1 MVKVLFDTPFKIA
14 TVTMSDQSL
23 KRLSGQYD
31 RVEQLF
37 EDVGTHSELLM
48 DILELATAFIMII
61 LFAIGVYDLG
71 LKLYLLL
78 IHGTYTDPLEIIK
91 LIDTALLLLIIVE
104 IYRTVI
110 AYVED
115 KNILPIVMNVG
126 VVAMARK
133 IISFRTGKFGTKE
146 EALLSAAA
154 YGFLL
159 LVLIFSFYLLHRI
172 QRETDFNIYD
182 AGEESSEVSG

>member
-1 MVKVLFDTPFKIA
+1 MAEESFEHRRSWDLQQIENSFEKIGN
-14 TVTMSDQSL
+14 
-23 KRLSGQYD
+23 R
-31 RVEQLF
+31 
-37 EDVGTHSELLM
+37 SELLM

-71 LKLYLLL
+71 LKVYQ
-78 IHGTYTDPLEIIK
+78 IVAAGKYTDPDKVIH

-133 IISFRTGKFGTKE
+133 IISFRTSKYANQGD
-146 EALLSAAA
+146 ALVSAAA
-154 YGFLL
+154 YGLL
-159 LVLIFSFYLLHRI
+159 MAILIVSFYLLHRI
-172 QRETDFNIYD
+172 QKETEFNIYD
-182 AGEESSEVSG
+182 AGEESE